1 MKIQSWMRIILIAL
15 LCFHNCN
22 GVRADSL
29 AEVNRDGAVAIDS
42 VQLAES
48 SAINEYQY
56 FDEACRAY
64 ENANLAT
71 DTGSR
76 SIFYANAIKA
86 VNQVISANSNHGEAL
101 LLAAQIYREKGG
113 VSYASNYLKRADEWF
128 YGIYESQPQSI
139 SANLDYAVF
148 CFIGSW
154 NKEQDQLKLAQ
165 RYADETLRLIDK
177 KNKNSDKKEQK
188 PYLRHKAIAYLIKG
202 DAATCE
208 KLLAEAAENT
218 TSETLNV
225 FDNYGNTAVSN
236 AQHTNANRFY
246 FYLYQET
253 VKKKIWLWPV
263 AEKNV
268 ASAFLFYYMMDLNRN
283 FHF

>member
-1 MKIQSWMRIILIAL
+1 MEEKQSNVDAIGSVH
-15 LCFHNCN
+15 FEE
-22 GVRADSL
+22 GL
-29 AEVNRDGAVAIDS
+29 AV
-42 VQLAES
+42 
-48 SAINEYQY
+48 NEYQY

-71 DTGSR
+71 DAGSR

-86 VNQVISANSNHGEAL
+86 VNQVISVNPNHGEAL
-101 LLAAQIYREKGG
+101 LLAAQVYREKGG
-113 VSYASNYLKRADEWF
+113 VSFSNNYLKRADEWF
-128 YGIYESQPQSI
+128 YGICESQPQSI

-154 NKEQDQLKLAQ
+154 NKKQDQLNLAQ
-165 RYADETLRLIDK
+165 RYADETLRLIDE
-177 KNKNSDKKEQK
+177 KNKNSDIKEQK
-188 PYLRHKAIAYLIKG
+188 SYLRLKAIAYLVKG

-218 TSETLNV
+218 SSEVLSV

-236 AQHTNANRFY
+236 AQRTNANRFY
-246 FYLYQET
+246 LSLYQET

-268 ASAFLFYYMMDLNRN
+268 VNAFLLYYMMDLNRN
-283 FHF
+283 EEL